1 MRWVARSF
9 AALAAVLLLAA
20 AAAYVWMLGSLPE
33 PDGTVNAIGISASV
47 EITRDR
53 YGVPHVVAQSRDD
66 ALYGLGYVHAEDR
79 LWQMEVHRRIGAGRV
94 SEVMGRSMLA
104 LDRSMRVLGLYRS
117 AQRNYANLD
126 PKTRRALDSYAAGVN
141 TFVATRDILRHPLP
155 PEFIMLGVEPEPWT
169 PEDSLVLGKTMAFDL
184 SVNMREELLRAH
196 LAQALAPQQLADLYP
211 SYPHPDSHQLGALSD
226 LYASIPWGAAWRA
239 LARRRS
245 EGESGSNNWVVAG
258 RQSATGKPILAN
270 DPHLRLSAPSV
281 WYLAHLTAPGLNVIG
296 ATMPA
301 IPAVVLGRND
311 RVAWGFTN
319 TYGDV
324 QDVFIERLVDGDP
337 SSYLSPV
344 GPERFEVREEV
355 IKVRGRPPVRLS
367 VRETRHGPVI
377 SDLMP
382 EQHRAQLGDFVLSL
396 AWTALDDRDATSRAL
411 LSMQEASDWREFDA
425 ALRDYAGPQ
434 QNMVYADV
442 DGNVGLIVPAWIPRR
457 DPANSLQGVLPAPGW
472 DALYD
477 WNGYVPFE
485 ELPRRLNPLE
495 GFIATAND
503 RIVGSGYPHHITFDW
518 EDTYR
523 IRRIRELL
531 SADTTHSMESSRRVQ
546 GDAVSTMARDF
557 LGFLVNAVPLS
568 DESGR
573 AVALLSSWD
582 GEMDANRPEPLI
594 FSYWYSQLES
604 RIYADELGTLFAEAW
619 RYRPQF
625 IWDVLNGRQVWCDNI
640 NTERVESCDQIVAGA
655 LERAVGDLAEEY
667 GKDMSMWRWGDAHHA
682 RMRHLPFTVVPVLN
696 EFFDIRIEASGGPF
710 TANRGRYDISDRQAP
725 FVQTHGSTFRAIY
738 DLSDL
743 DRSLYI
749 AVPGQSGNPL
759 SPDYDS
765 FVRSW
770 RDVEYIPMT
779 TDRREYAPGARGTVI
794 LNPVP
799 QRSGAGA
806 P

>member
-1 MRWVARSF
+1 M
-9 AALAAVLLLAA
+9 AVLVLVVVVG
-20 AAAYVWMLGSLPE
+20 YVWLRGSLPD
-33 PDGTVNAIGISASV
+33 PDGTVSAEGIAAPV

-66 ALYGLGYVHAEDR
+66 ALFGLGYVHAEDR
-79 LWQMEVHRRIGAGRV
+79 LWQMEVYRRIGAGRTA
-94 SEVMGRSMLA
+94 EVMGRGTLA
-104 LDRSMRVLGLYRS
+104 LDRIMRVLGLYRC

-126 PKTRRALDSYAAGVN
+126 PKTRRLLQSYSAGVN
-141 TFVATRDILRHPLP
+141 AFIASRDFLRRPLS
-155 PEFIMLGVEPEPWT
+155 PEFIMLGIKPERWT

-196 LAQALAPQQLADLYP
+196 LSQILAPQQLADIYP
-211 SYPHPDSHQLGALSD
+211 SYPDPDSHQLGALRD

-239 LARRRS
+239 LARRSDR
-245 EGESGSNNWVVAG
+245 GNGSNNWVVAG
-258 RQSATGKPILAN
+258 GKSVTGEPILAN

-301 IPAVVLGRND
+301 VPTVVLGRND

-319 TYGDV
+319 TFGDV
-324 QDVFIERLVDGDP
+324 QDVFIERLVDGNP
-337 SSYLSPV
+337 SRYLSPD
-344 GPERFEVREEV
+344 GPRPFEVRVEV
-355 IKVRGRPPVRLS
+355 INVKGNQPVRLE

-377 SDLMP
+377 SDLMQ
-382 EQHRAQLGDFVLSL
+382 EQHRVQLGDFVLSL
-396 AWTALDDRDATSRAL
+396 AWTALDDKDATLRAL
-411 LSMQEASDWREFDA
+411 LGMQEARDWREFDA

-434 QNMVYADV
+434 QNVVYADV
-442 DGNVGLIVPAWIPRR
+442 DGNVGLIVPAWVPMR
-457 DPANSLQGVLPAPGW
+457 DPSNSLQGVLPAPGW

-477 WNGYVPFE
+477 WKGYVPFD
-485 ELPRRLNPLE
+485 ELPRRLNPPE
-495 GFIATAND
+495 GFVATAND
-503 RIVGSGYPHHITFDW
+503 PIIGSDYHHHITFDW
-518 EDTYR
+518 EETYR
-523 IRRIRELL
+523 IRRIRELV
-531 SADTTHSMESSRRVQ
+531 SEDTAHSTESSRTAQ
-546 GDAVSTMARDF
+546 GDRVSTMARDF
-557 LGFLVNAVPLS
+557 LGFLLNADPLS

-573 AVALLSSWD
+573 AIALLSKWD

-604 RIYADELGTLFAEAW
+604 QIYADELGTLFREAW

-625 IWDVLNGRQVWCDNI
+625 IWNVLNGRQVWCDNI
-640 NTERVESCDQIVAGA
+640 KTENVEGCDQIVADA
-655 LERAVGDLAEEY
+655 LERAVSDLAEEY
-667 GKDMSMWRWGDAHHA
+667 GKEMSKWRWGDAHYAH
-682 RMRHLPFTVVPVLN
+682 MRHLPFTLVPVLN
-696 EFFDIRIEASGGPF
+696 EFFDIRFPADGGPF
-710 TANRGRYDISDRQAP
+710 TLNRAKYDISDQQAP

-749 AVPGQSGNPL
+749 QVPGQSGNPL

-770 RDVEYIPMT
+770 REIEYIPMT
-779 TDRREYAPGARGTVI
+779 TDRREYAAGARGTVV
-794 LNPVP
+794 LEPAP
-799 QRSGAGA
+799 QGRGDGA